1 MSCLNV
7 FALILQSNNS
17 FLLLQGDDKLY
28 INHGD
33 VLQNIYPAHKASY
46 DSATG
51 DGEVSYSGKTDEFRK
66 GLILFRSV

>member
-1 MSCLNV
+1 MCCFNA
-7 FALILQSNNS
+7 FTLILQSNNS

-46 DSATG
+46 DSAT

-66 GLILFRSV
+66 GLILFRSI